1 MENLA
6 SRTVKIWYTHT
17 WISSAEQ
24 LHKLLN
30 VDPCINFVYDDVS
43 PQYLFA
49 GEQIYTSAQSMKI
62 FLRLCQ
68 TPAIRIFFSLEA
80 ISPDF
85 NIFDYAITNDLD
97 LSYGNRAIRMRYSL
111 NWDEMHDFDVPRDMA
126 QTRRWLKEKTDFC
139 NFIYSNAQAHPL
151 RDQLFHKICEYRLV
165 HSLGRHLRNAAPP
178 AHISSDILGSIDL
191 KRPYKFS
198 IACENA
204 TFKGYTTEKLL
215 TSFQAKTIPIYW
227 GNPEVA
233 REYNP
238 KAFINCHDYDNFD
251 QVLEEVKRID
261 QDDDLWCQMISQPP
275 CTKEQIIQRNEDR
288 AALGAF
294 VSDILTK
301 DTDQLLARPQGYWPM
316 YLFRWFCAHSLE
328 ESKIRLFMRKV
339 KYKTKWIIQSVLHRV
354 WRGGGKSLF
363 SPAARSIFAALKLF
377 SKRLEIFQPG

>member
-1 MENLA
+1 MKKDRPVAGKKTVRLWYSHDWIRDIDELYQILNLD
-6 SRTVKIWYTHT
+6 SSVKLI
-17 WISSAEQ
+17 
-24 LHKLLN
+24 
-30 VDPCINFVYDDVS
+30 YDDVC
-43 PQYLFA
+43 PQYLLA
-49 GEQIYTSAQSMKI
+49 GERI
-62 FLRLCQ
+62 FEHQGSFMQFIRLCQ

-97 LSYGNRAIRMRYSL
+97 LSYGNRAMRIRYAPMG
-111 NWDEMHDFDVPRDMA
+111 EFFKDFDAPRDMA
-126 QTRRWLKEKTDFC
+126 QARGWLKEKKHFC
-139 NFIYSNAQAHPL
+139 NFVYSNARAHPF
-151 RDQLFHKICEYRLV
+151 RDDMFYRLSAYKPV
-165 HSLGRHLRNAAPP
+165 HSLGRHLRNFESPDAQN
-178 AHISSDILGSIDL
+178 AHFLGGSIAM
-191 KRPYKFS
+191 KKPYKFS

-238 KAFINCHDYDNFD
+238 KAFINCHDYENFD

-261 QDDDLWCQMISQPP
+261 QDDDLWCRMVSQPP

-301 DTDQLLARPQGYWPM
+301 DTDQILARPQGYWPM
-316 YLFRWFCAHSLE
+316 CFFRWFRAHSLE
-328 ESKIRLFMRKV
+328 ESKIRLFMRKA
-339 KYKTKWIIQSVLHRV
+339 KYKTKWIMQSVMYRV
-354 WRGGGKSLF
+354 RGGVNWLF
-363 SPAARSIFAALKLF
+363 FPASG
-377 SKRLEIFQPG
+377 SKEYICCA

>member
-1 MENLA
+1 METLA

-30 VDPCINFVYDDVS
+30 VDPCICFVYDDVS

-49 GEQIYTSAQSMKI
+49 GEQIYTSAQSMKK

-97 LSYGNRAIRMRYSL
+97 LSYGNRAMRMRYSL
-111 NWDEMHDFDVPRDMA
+111 TSDEVHDFDAPRDMA
-126 QTRRWLKEKTDFC
+126 QARGWLKEKTDFC

-165 HSLGRHLRNAAPP
+165 HSLGRHLRNTAPP

-204 TFKGYTTEKLL
+204 TFRGYTTEKLL

-238 KAFINCHDYDNFD
+238 KAFINCHDYENFD

-275 CTKEQIIQRNEDR
+275 CTKEQIIQREQDR
-288 AALGAF
+288 AALRSF
-294 VSDILTK
+294 LSSF
-301 DTDQLLARPQGYWPM
+301 LLANPDQALRRPQGCWPVI
-316 YLFRWFCAHSLE
+316 YAHWFNLHQCRGKNFAL
-328 ESKIRLFMRKV
+328 LRKV
-339 KYKTKWIIQSVLHRV
+339 KQKIKSLLRPCA
-354 WRGGGKSLF
+354 GGGQKVVF
-363 SPAARSIFAALKLF
+363 SG
-377 SKRLEIFQPG
+377 RLPRLCFLAILPLGG